1 MLWVPFSSLRPST
14 FTSMLQLYGLTE
26 GQRIGPIWL
35 FPVMVI
41 LFGAAITAR
50 ILYKKTKNPYLAGL
64 INSMFVVLISVSN
77 TFTVL
82 GGAQMV
88 CTTF

>member
-1 MLWVPFSSLRPST
+1 
-14 FTSMLQLYGLTE
+14 
-26 GQRIGPIWL
+26 
-35 FPVMVI
+35 MVI